1 LERKGGV
8 NCPYCG
14 FKEDK
19 VVDSRATAENSAIRR
34 RRECL
39 KCGQRF
45 TTYEYIEDVSL
56 MVIKRDG
63 RRQAFDRKKILTG
76 IMKACEKRPISVDK
90 MEEIATSIERAV
102 QKKSDR
108 EVSSRF
114 IGELVMERL
123 KLIDDVAYVRFA
135 SVYRQF
141 QDVSEF
147 MKALSEILQRE
158 KMQRDKVKKRRKA

>member
-1 LERKGGV
+1 M

-19 VVDSRATAENSAIRR
+19 VVDSRATSGNTAIRR

-56 MVIKRDG
+56 MVIKKDG
-63 RRQAFDRKKILTG
+63 RRQSFDRKKILTG
-76 IMKACEKRPISVDK
+76 IIKACEKRPISVDK
-90 MEEIATSIERAV
+90 MEEIVTSVERTI

-108 EVSSRF
+108 EVSSRL
-114 IGELVMERL
+114 IGELVTEKL
-123 KLIDDVAYVRFA
+123 KMLDDVAYVRFA

-147 MKALSEILQRE
+147 MKALSELLQRE
-158 KMQRDKVKKRRKA
+158 EARRNKMKRRKG